1 MSTPINGPIGQSLW
15 RRADA
20 ALPGGL
26 VYMSRSARFAGDDVL
41 PGFIRR
47 AEGCRITDVDGREY
61 IDFVCSNG
69 PNLLGYQHPEVEAAA
84 INQAALMDLASF
96 YPEAIV
102 DYAERLL
109 AWGKGFDWTILA
121 KNGSDTTSLA
131 GRIMRVATNKP
142 HLVLFQS
149 AYHGF
154 DPEYSV
160 AFEQVPTDGQ
170 SHILRVPWNDASA
183 LQALFQR
190 HGAEIAGML
199 LNPLDQNPLQ
209 ETREPDPT
217 FIAAIKAAQENGAML
232 AIDDVRHGFRL
243 HPKGSHHA
251 LGLDP
256 DLLCLG
262 KGLANGY
269 ATAAILAKEALRE
282 AAQRIQ
288 FTATYMFSAVAYRA
302 GIATLDIY
310 QRDEV
315 FTHMVTMGQRLKDGF
330 IEAAA
335 ATGHEINYCGP
346 VTMPTFLFNN
356 DPKAKRARQF
366 ARHAA
371 RNGAIFHP
379 TLNWFLSGAHTHA
392 DIDEAINIAKIA
404 FTQTPVE
411 ESAP

>member
-1 MSTPINGPIGQSLW
+1 MSTPINGPVGQSLW

-26 VYMSRSARFAGDDVL
+26 VYVSRSARFAGDDVL

-47 AEGCRITDVDGREY
+47 AEGCRITDVDGRSY
-61 IDFVCSNG
+61 IDFVCANG

-84 INQAALMDLASF
+84 LKQTALMDLASF

-109 AWGKGFDWTILA
+109 AWGEGFDWTVLA

-142 HLVLFQS
+142 YLVLFQR

-160 AFEQVPTDGQ
+160 AFEQVPADGQ
-170 SHILRVPWNDASA
+170 SHILRIPWNDASA
-183 LQALFQR
+183 LRALFER
-190 HGAEIAGML
+190 RGADIAGML

-209 ETREPDPT
+209 ETREADPS
-217 FIAAIKAAQENGAML
+217 FIAAIRAAQDSGALL
-232 AIDDVRHGFRL
+232 AID
-243 HPKGSHHA
+243 

-310 QRDEV
+310 ERDNV
-315 FTHMVTMGQRLKDGF
+315 FAHMEAMGQQLKNGF

-335 ATGHEINYCGP
+335 SSGHEINFCGP
-346 VTMPTFLFNN
+346 VTMPTFLFKN
-356 DPKAKRARQF
+356 DPNAKRARQF

-371 RNGAIFHP
+371 RSGAIFHP
-379 TLNWFLSGAHTHA
+379 TLNWFLSGAHTPA

-404 FTQTPVE
+404 FTETSVE
-411 ESAP
+411 ELAS